1 MKRSMSTGRI
11 SPGPLLGWIAAVI
24 VMLLGGPGAAL
35 AQCALCRDAV
45 AASSAETREA
55 MNYAILGLAFAP
67 YGVAAVAALA
77 LSPSVRAYVR
87 ARVKR
92 LIVRNTGEQS

>member
-1 MKRSMSTGRI
+1 MGRI
-11 SPGPLLGWIAAVI
+11 SPGPLLGWITAIVVI
-24 VMLLGGPGAAL
+24 VLPGEGAAL

-55 MNYAILGLAFAP
+55 MNYAILGLALAP
-67 YGVAAVAALA
+67 YGVAAVAAWA
-77 LSPSVRAYVR
+77 LSPSVRAAVR

-92 LIVRNTGEQS
+92 LTVRNAGERS

>member
-1 MKRSMSTGRI
+1 MGRI
-11 SPGPLLGWIAAVI
+11 SPGALAGWIAAVMVI
-24 VMLLGGPGAAL
+24 LLGGPGAAL

-67 YGVAAVAALA
+67 YAVAAMAAWA
-77 LSPSVRAYVR
+77 LSPSVRAYIR

-92 LIVRNTGEQS
+92 LRVRNIGGQL

>member
-1 MKRSMSTGRI
+1 MGRI
-11 SPGPLLGWIAAVI
+11 SSGPLAGWIAAII
-24 VMLLGGPGAAL
+24 VVLLPGEGAAI

-45 AASSAETREA
+45 AAASAETREA

-67 YGVAAVAALA
+67 YGVAAVAAWA
-77 LSPSVRAYVR
+77 LFPSVRAAVR

-92 LIVRNTGEQS
+92 LKVRNTGGQS

>member
-1 MKRSMSTGRI
+1 MDRI
-11 SPGPLLGWIAAVI
+11 SLGPLLGRIASIIVI
-24 VMLLGGPGAAL
+24 LLGGQGAAL

-67 YGVAAVAALA
+67 YVVAAMAAWA

-92 LIVRNTGEQS
+92 LRVRNIGGQL